1 MISSKVE
8 IVWPFVSMIW
18 SMSMVGILVDGE
30 RVSEEVSGLRFVTCV
45 SKLDC
50 LQIKSLQSSL
60 FSVFRDLKAM
70 MSLFLCEMREEK
82 FLLEVMMSMMFEF
95 SSMVSGKLSKR
106 SSGRSCSDRKRKY
119 SLVRSGLI
127 WFSEVM
133 VRLFCEK
140 LWLMGRRIFLESLG

>member
-1 MISSKVE
+1 M
-8 IVWPFVSMIW
+8 
-18 SMSMVGILVDGE
+18 
-30 RVSEEVSGLRFVTCV
+30 SGLRFVTCV